1 MSFWTTKIFS
11 GVTFSWLGGQLVS
24 ITYNDGMTRTT
35 FDPSDSN
42 KFLNTTHE
50 SENVSME
57 YYHLCGNAVAGLS
70 QIRDADLIV
79 SPGKRVVV
87 LNDRIKAHEKRRKIR
102 MYRGML
108 NFQLTTVVPDE
119 IQKIWRENKKL

>member
-1 MSFWTTKIFS
+1 MSIWTTKVFS

-35 FDPSDSN
+35 FDPTDTD

-50 SENVSME
+50 SEHVSMD
-57 YYHLCGNAVAGLS
+57 YFHLCGNAVAGLF

-87 LNDRIKAHEKRRKIR
+87 LNDKIKPHEKRRKIR
-102 MYRGML
+102 MYQAML
-108 NFQLTTVVPDE
+108 QFQLTTVVPDE